1 MRIGIIGAGRIGQA
15 AATRLL
21 AAGHE
26 VTIAN
31 SRGPQTLGDLVST
44 LGPGASAGTVAEA
57 AAAGEVVLVAVPLH
71 AAEALPAAALA
82 GRIVID
88 ANNYYPDRDGRIA
101 ELDAG
106 TTGSSE
112 MLAAAL
118 PGAQVVKAFNT
129 IYFERLAG
137 ANRAAGDPQ
146 RLAIPI
152 AGDDA
157 EAKRVVS
164 GLIDQMGFDAVDNG
178 TLADGRRQQPG
189 TPVYNQPVGAEEA
202 RGLLDAATRDETS

>member
-1 MRIGIIGAGRIGQA
+1 MHIGIIGAGRIGQA

-31 SRGPQTLGDLVST
+31 SRGPQTLGDVVAG
-44 LGPGASAGTVAEA
+44 LGAGASAGTATEA
-57 AAAGEVVLVAVPLH
+57 ARAGEVVLVAIPLH
-71 AAEALPAAALA
+71 AVPTLPAAELS

-88 ANNYYPDRDGRIA
+88 ADNYYPNRDGQIPK
-101 ELDAG
+101 LDAG
-106 TTGSSE
+106 TTTSSE

-118 PGAQVVKAFNT
+118 PGARIVKAFNT
-129 IYFERLAG
+129 IYFERLAA
-137 ANRAAGDPQ
+137 ANRPAGDPE

-157 EAKRVVS
+157 AAKRVVA
-164 GLIDQMGFDAVDNG
+164 GLIDEMGFDAVDG
-178 TLADGRRQQPG
+178 GALADGRHQQPG
-189 TPVYNQPVGAEEA
+189 TPVYNEPAGAERVRELLAAA
-202 RGLLDAATRDETS
+202 RG